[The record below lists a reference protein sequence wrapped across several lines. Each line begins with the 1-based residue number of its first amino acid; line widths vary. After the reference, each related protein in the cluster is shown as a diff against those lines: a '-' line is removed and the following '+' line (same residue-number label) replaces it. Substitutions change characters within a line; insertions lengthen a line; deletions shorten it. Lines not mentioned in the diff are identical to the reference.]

1 MESNSSGADGSGA
14 QLLVLVM
21 DMNPHQRLFLEDPTR
36 LTSVLDS
43 LLCFSNAHLLLH
55 PSNALAALGSM
66 SSGSYFL
73 YPPGPDAQVETRQL
87 DGQYELFTLVETTVR
102 NRFSELL
109 QAEKGV
115 QASEDSPI
123 SGSLAMALAYINR
136 RRRETPDLPA
146 RILILSASGDTAS
159 QYMNYMNV
167 FFSAQKLNVLL
178 DACMLIH
185 DSPLLQQGADI
196 TGGLYFNVPDLAALL
211 QFLLWIFLPSAEM
224 RPQLGL
230 PSGSRV
236 DFRAACFCH
245 RQLVDVGFVCSVCL
259 SIFCKFSPIC
269 TTCQTVFRVPAPLLG
284 KKKKSSSSA
293 GTSSSLL
300 KRK

>member
-1 MESNSSGADGSGA
+1 MSPSQESSSTSGGEA
-14 QLLVLVM
+14 QLLILVM
-21 DMNPHQRLFLEDPTR
+21 DMNPNQRLLLEEPTR

-55 PSNALAALGSM
+55 PSNALAAIGSL

-73 YPPGPDAQVETRQL
+73 YPSSCIDDTSPELRQL
-87 DGQYELFTLVETTVR
+87 DGQYELFTLVETSVR
-102 NRFSELL
+102 NKFSQLL
-109 QAEKGV
+109 EAETSG
-115 QASEDSPI
+115 SEDSPL

-136 RRRETPDLPA
+136 KRKESPELRA
-146 RILILSASGDTAS
+146 RILILTASGDTAS

-167 FFSAQKLNVLL
+167 FFTAQKLNVLL
-178 DACMLIH
+178 DACMLQS

-211 QFLLWIFLPSAEM
+211 QFLLWIFLPSAEI

-230 PSGSRV
+230 PTGVKV

-245 RQLVDVGFVCSVCL
+245 RQLVGVGFVCSVCL

-284 KKKKSSSSA
+284 KKKKSIA
-293 GTSSSLL
+293 QGSSSLL